1 MKRSQFTHQWVTS
14 LIDAMT
20 PFGGAL
26 LAYARGDRTACVV
39 VRRDDGLEVQL
50 PAGHFFRAEADF
62 SPIESA
68 ALDRCRGHVLD
79 VGAGTGIHTLV
90 LQRRGLPV
98 TAIDVCPEAV
108 SIMIE
113 RGVTAAR
120 QADVMDLEGG
130 PFDTLLMLGHGIGM
144 VQDLEGLDRFLAHAR
159 GLAHPGGQLLLDS
172 LDVRRSDDPGHLAY
186 HEANRLAGRYFG
198 ETRLQFAYQGSTG
211 PSCGWLHVDP
221 ETLAERAETAGW
233 RSETLLATG
242 TGEYLAR
249 LAIG

>member
-1 MKRSQFTHQWVTS
+1 M
-14 LIDAMT
+14 A
-20 PFGGAL
+20 PFGRAL
-26 LAYARGDRTACVV
+26 LAFARGDRTACVL

-68 ALDRCRGHVLD
+68 ALDRCRGRVLD

-90 LQRRGLPV
+90 LHRRGLSV
-98 TAIDVCPEAV
+98 TAVDVCPEAV
-108 SIMIE
+108 ALMTE
-113 RGVTAAR
+113 RGATDAR
-120 QADVMDLEGG
+120 LADVMDFEGG

-144 VQDLEGLDRFLAHAR
+144 VQDLEGLDRFLDHAR
-159 GLAHPGGQLLLDS
+159 RLVHPGGQLLLDS
-172 LDVRRSDDPGHLAY
+172 LDVRRTDDPGHLAY
-186 HEANRLAGRYFG
+186 QEANRMAGRYFG

-211 PSCGWLHVDP
+211 TTCGWLHVDP

-233 RSETLLATG
+233 RSETLLGTG